1 MASHGAPVCKIL
13 MCEMAGYIVK
23 SPAKVQPDEPRENV
37 TTCFPRFAAILG
49 KAGPPA
55 VGASFARETAMLAAR
70 LVLAALGLIFF
81 QAVAFAQNEPV
92 PSRCLAI
99 AEALPK
105 VTYANFTPAQAT
117 VEGEVK
123 LTYAGHST
131 YIIETPAG
139 VRIATDFS
147 GVYGTE
153 PLPRVVTMNKAHR
166 THFTDWPDP
175 GIEHVLR
182 GWNPEGG
189 PVKHAL
195 VVDDVYIRNVTTDI
209 RRFGEM
215 ERDGNSIFI
224 FEVANLCIGHLG
236 HLHHHLT
243 DAHYSAIGRLDVL
256 MVPIDGG
263 MTLSLPTMTDITTR
277 LHSSIVLPMHRH
289 STPIGEFT
297 SMMGDDFAVEFRD
310 SRSLT
315 VSLKS
320 LPGRPTIIVL
330 EGV

>member
-1 MASHGAPVCKIL
+1 MQIARLA
-13 MCEMAGYIVK
+13 
-23 SPAKVQPDEPRENV
+23 
-37 TTCFPRFAAILG
+37 FAA
-49 KAGPPA
+49 
-55 VGASFARETAMLAAR
+55 LA
-70 LVLAALGLIFF
+70 LLFV
-81 QAVAFAQNEPV
+81 QAVTALAQDEPV

-99 AEALPK
+99 AQALPE

-147 GVYGTE
+147 GVSGGD

-166 THFTDWPDP
+166 THYSDMPDA
-175 GIEHVLR
+175 GIEYVLR

-189 PVKHAL
+189 PAKHA
-195 VVDDVYIRNVTTDI
+195 VVIDDVYIRNVPTDI
-209 RRFGEM
+209 RDWGGNL

-224 FEVANLCIGHLG
+224 FEVAGLCIGHLG
-236 HLHHHLT
+236 HLHTRLS
-243 DAHYSAIGRLDVL
+243 DAQYGTIGRLDVL

-263 MTLSLPTMTDITTR
+263 MTLSLPTMSEIANR

-297 SMMGDDFAVEFRD
+297 GMMGDEFAVEFRD
-310 SRSLT
+310 SRSLA
-315 VSLKS
+315 VSLRN
-320 LPGRPTIIVL
+320 LPSRPTIIVL
-330 EGV
+330 QGV